1 MKSRY
6 DCLKCPG
13 YCCSYGRIAVTQR
26 DIARLARHFG
36 ITEDT
41 ARRRFTY
48 HWQTKEVDEWI
59 LRHRKDSIFDSVCR
73 FLDPKTR
80 RCSVYE
86 ARPAVCREYPDG
98 GRCGYFEFLQFER
111 EQQGDPN
118 LVVSAR

>member
-1 MKSRY
+1 
-6 DCLKCPG
+6 LKCPG

-36 ITEDT
+36 ISEDT

-118 LVVSAR
+118 LVVNAR

>member
-36 ITEDT
+36 ISEET
-41 ARRRFTY
+41 ARHRFTY

>member
-1 MKSRY
+1 
-6 DCLKCPG
+6 
-13 YCCSYGRIAVTQR
+13 
-26 DIARLARHFG
+26 
-36 ITEDT
+36 
-41 ARRRFTY
+41 FTY

-86 ARPAVCREYPDG
+86 ARPAVCREYPDA